1 MGYTARRVEYF
12 HTTVSGVPGEAYE
25 VLSHL
30 ASLGVNFLAL
40 TSVPLGPESVQLT
53 LFPQDPL
60 QLQNA
65 AKNARL
71 ALNGPHPAVLVQ
83 GIDELGALAG
93 VHRVLRENGIEA
105 YASSGATDG
114 HGYFGYI
121 LYLRAEDAAKAAR
134 ALSS

>member
-1 MGYTARRVEYF
+1 MGYAARRVEYF

-25 VLSHL
+25 ILTHL
-30 ASLGVNFLAL
+30 ANLGVNFLAL

-53 LFPQDPL
+53 LFPEDALKL
-60 QLQNA
+60 QSA

-83 GIDELGALAG
+83 GIDEIGALAR
-93 VHRVLRENGIEA
+93 VHRILREHGIEA

-121 LYLRAEDAAKAAR
+121 LYLRAEDADKAAR
-134 ALSS
+134 ALST